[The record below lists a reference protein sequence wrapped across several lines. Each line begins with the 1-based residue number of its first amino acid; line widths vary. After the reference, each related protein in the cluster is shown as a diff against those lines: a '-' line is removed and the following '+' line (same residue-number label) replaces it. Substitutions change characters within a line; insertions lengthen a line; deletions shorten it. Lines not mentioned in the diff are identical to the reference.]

1 MFPLIEYMI
10 SGHKKKNL
18 TVCIEAIQ
26 IFRLII
32 IYVQNMLIY
41 KIYICLIYV
50 I

>member
-10 SGHKKKNL
+10 SGHKKKI

-26 IFRLII
+26 ILRLII
-32 IYVQNMLIY
+32 IYVQNMLMY